1 METWDEASSEK
12 PTMLCYTQNSLQTW
26 PAVFLPPSLGVR
38 GSTLK
43 LQDSSLQGAP
53 ALGFQL

>member
-1 METWDEASSEK
+1 METLDEASSEK
-12 PTMLCYTQNSLQTW
+12 PTMLCHTQNSLKTW
-26 PAVFLPPSLGVR
+26 LAVFLPASLEVR

-43 LQDSSLQGAP
+43 SQDSSLQGDP

>member
-1 METWDEASSEK
+1 METLDGPSSEK
-12 PTMLCYTQNSLQTW
+12 PTMLCHTQNSLQTW
-26 PAVFLPPSLGVR
+26 PAVFLPSSLGIR

-43 LQDSSLQGAP
+43 SQDSSLQGAP